1 MRPVGCILFGELRGI
16 KGIKPQKQVE
26 IQPYLVA
33 KTESFQREEGN
44 PFVTGKSS
52 AADVGLDAKIGI
64 TSDITLDLTVNPDF
78 GQVEADPSQ
87 VNLSA
92 FRVFFQER
100 RPFFIEGNSTLNFP
114 VGFNSNNLFY
124 SRRIG
129 RTPQNSVATDEEGTD
144 DGVAEYV
151 KPNRYTTI
159 LGAAKLTGKNKKG
172 FSWGIL
178 ESVTAPEHATIDSMG
193 VRRTAMVEP
202 LTNYVAGRMQQD
214 INKGNTVVGAML
226 TSTNR
231 DLSDESLQWLHKD
244 AYSGGIDVVHNWSN
258 RKYFVSAKTAFSNVQ
273 GSEKAIAL
281 TQNAPER
288 YFQRPDNKH
297 ADVDTTR
304 KSLTGTRARSY
315 MENVVGN
322 SSMR

>member
-1 MRPVGCILFGELRGI
+1 MSRANL
-16 KGIKPQKQVE
+16 PQ
-26 IQPYLVA
+26 P
-33 KTESFQREEGN
+33 T
-44 PFVTGKSS
+44 
-52 AADVGLDAKIGI
+52 VGLDAKIGI

-100 RPFFIEGNSTLNFP
+100 RPFFIEGNNTLNFP

-129 RTPQNSVATDEEGTD
+129 RTPQNGVATDEDDID

-178 ESVTAPEHATIDSMG
+178 ESVTAPEHAKIDSLG
-193 VRRTAMVEP
+193 VRR
-202 LTNYVAGRMQQD
+202 
-214 INKGNTVVGAML
+214 I
-226 TSTNR
+226 
-231 DLSDESLQWLHKD
+231 SD
-244 AYSGGIDVVHNWSN
+244 G
-258 RKYFVSAKTAFSNVQ
+258 
-273 GSEKAIAL
+273 
-281 TQNAPER
+281 
-288 YFQRPDNKH
+288 
-297 ADVDTTR
+297 
-304 KSLTGTRARSY
+304 
-315 MENVVGN
+315 
-322 SSMR
+322 